1 MRKKQ
6 KEEGTLKKE
15 EKEAGIDLVKTQIQ
29 KLKTKE
35 KDKETRRIQTK
46 KEIKNFQKE
55 EIFQKVEKAR
65 HKTKAQKDKENI
77 WM

>member
-1 MRKKQ
+1 M
-6 KEEGTLKKE
+6 
-15 EKEAGIDLVKTQIQ
+15 
-29 KLKTKE
+29 
-35 KDKETRRIQTK
+35 QTK